1 MIEVEGENFFPAVN
15 AIIKLAN
22 CAKKRNSSLKKSLN
36 KQKKFLH
43 QLINTPIKLI
53 ILTILLPAKIILFFN
68 FALVNKKSYNFFM
81 DFNSEFESICGL
93 IKLHLPEEE
102 KKELLAQL
110 QKIVN
115 WVSELEKW
123 RAPAGE
129 GAQHSPVQFYAPSR
143 EDTVSGSL
151 SREKIL
157 ETVPRIRREMIEV
170 PSAIKER

>member
-1 MIEVEGENFFPAVN
+1 MIEFVGENFFPAVN

-22 CAKKRNSSLKKSLN
+22 CAKKRNSSLKESLN
-36 KQKKFLH
+36 KQKKSLH

-81 DFNSEFESICGL
+81 DFNSEFESICGW
-93 IKLHLPEEE
+93 IKLHLSEEE

-123 RAPAGE
+123 
-129 GAQHSPVQFYAPSR
+129 PSR
-143 EDTVSGSL
+143 SFASNGQGKGRITAWHSGYWVIFSGN
-151 SREKIL
+151 K
-157 ETVPRIRREMIEV
+157 V
-170 PSAIKER
+170 IKTCFLA